1 MNVKKNERGAVTI
14 VEATIVFPIVFLVLF
29 LLIYLGNA
37 YYLKSHVDSY
47 VEQYAIA
54 GAAECAD
61 PILYKGSMPTSSGSV
76 DVKPYRYIF
85 TGYMDTVAAGI
96 NSEMQGKLK
105 TSGFF
110 SNMPMKVSSTAEA
123 DMNLFFSTFEVEA
136 ELKIQMP
143 IKILDI
149 ELDILKFN
157 SRAEVPIVDTG
168 EFIRNVDM
176 ALDFIESNQAIQS
189 GMEKVKGF
197 LDKVG
202 GGSK

>member
-1 MNVKKNERGAVTI
+1 MNVKKSERGAVTI
-14 VEATIVFPIVFLVLF
+14 VEATIIFPIVFLVLF

-47 VEQYAIA
+47 VEQYAIL

-61 PILYKGSMPTSSGSV
+61 PILYSGSVPTSSSSV
-76 DVKPYRYIF
+76 SVKPYRYVF
-85 TGYMDTVAAGI
+85 TGFMNEVAAGI
-96 NSEMQGKLK
+96 TSEMQGKLK

-110 SNMPMKVSSTAEA
+110 SNMPMQVTSIAEA
-123 DMNLFFSTFEVEA
+123 DVNIFYSTFVVEA
-136 ELKIQMP
+136 EMR
-143 IKILDI
+143 IKIPVKIFDI

-176 ALDFIESNQAIQS
+176 ALDFIESNQAIQE
-189 GMEKVKGF
+189 GMEKVKNFIG
-197 LDKVG
+197 KIG
-202 GGSK
+202 GGSD

>member
-1 MNVKKNERGAVTI
+1 MNVKKSEHGAVTI
-14 VEATIVFPIVFLVLF
+14 VEATIIFPIVFLVLF

-47 VEQYAIA
+47 VEQYAIM

-61 PILYKGSMPTSSGSV
+61 PILNSGSMPTSSDSV
-76 DVKPYRYIF
+76 DVMPYRYIF
-85 TGYMDTVAAGI
+85 TDYMDTVAAGI
-96 NSEMQGKLK
+96 ASEAQGKLK

-123 DMNLFFSTFEVEA
+123 DMNVFFSTFIVEA

-143 IKILDI
+143 IKIFDI

-176 ALDFIESNQAIQS
+176 ALDFIESNQAIQT
-189 GMEKVKGF
+189 GMKKVSEF
-197 LDKVG
+197 LNGLG
-202 GGSK
+202 GGTK

>member
-1 MNVKKNERGAVTI
+1 MDCKKSERGAVTI

-47 VEQYAIA
+47 VEQYAIM

-61 PILYKGSMPTSSGSV
+61 PILYNGSIPTSSSAV
-76 DVKPYRYIF
+76 SVKPYRYIF
-85 TGYMDTVAAGI
+85 TGYMDQVSAGI
-96 NSEMQGKLK
+96 TSEMQGKLK

-110 SNMPMKVSSTAEA
+110 SNMPMRVTSMAEA
-123 DMNLFFSTFEVEA
+123 DVNIFYSTFIVEA
-136 ELKIQMP
+136 EMKIQMP

-176 ALDFIESNQAIQS
+176 ALDFIESNQAIQE
-189 GMEKVKGF
+189 GMSKVKDF
-197 LDKVG
+197 MSKIG
-202 GGSK
+202 GGSD